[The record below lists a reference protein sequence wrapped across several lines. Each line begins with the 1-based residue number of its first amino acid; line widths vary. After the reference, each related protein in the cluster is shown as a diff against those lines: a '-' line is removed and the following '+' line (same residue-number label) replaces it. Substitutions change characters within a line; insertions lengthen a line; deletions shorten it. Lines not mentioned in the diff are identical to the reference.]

1 MTEFLNHESWWKQ
14 NGGKYHKERAAEAEQ
29 NVKTAFCELPNFEIL
44 LRTLQEHGYEDLD
57 QHISLHPGVPLKPML
72 AHPTKDMSEIFKR
85 FGNGCKFAA
94 EYKVRFQSF
103 KK

>member
-1 MTEFLNHESWWKQ
+1 M
-14 NGGKYHKERAAEAEQ
+14 
-29 NVKTAFCELPNFEIL
+29 PNFEIL

-94 EYKVRFQSF
+94 EYKVKLSYLFSNLLITLSAEYVVEAFRKNLKFQLKF
-103 KK
+103 